1 MTASAHAIYTRQQT
15 PLNPS
20 WLWQWV
26 KLRANRKSKLSTT
39 TLRLATVRWWRQPT
53 QMGSLLSTGGQL
65 ESTISDPKFS
75 QNTSRAASINEKKS
89 NLFQLK
95 LFRTFQ
101 KTEALIFDAN
111 ILFKLSDFNHQ
122 LRKFKNFQ
130 FPILS
135 LQKLVP
141 KREYFNDTHKRKSI
155 FVHA

>member
-39 TLRLATVRWWRQPT
+39 TLSSATVRWWRQPT
-53 QMGSLLSTGGQL
+53 CKWGHYCQLVDNLNPPSLILNFHKTLQEPPVL
-65 ESTISDPKFS
+65 RKE
-75 QNTSRAASINEKKS
+75 ES
-89 NLFQLK
+89 NLLQLK

-101 KTEALIFDAN
+101 KTEALIFDAD

-122 LRKFKNFQ
+122 FRKFKNFQ
-130 FPILS
+130 FPL
-135 LQKLVP
+135 
-141 KREYFNDTHKRKSI
+141 
-155 FVHA
+155 